1 MIERE
6 ASGFKISFIFREKNH
21 RMQTEDT
28 KKERKRNENV
38 KPVTRMVLAAMFL
51 AIGIV
56 LPFFTGQIPM
66 IGAMLLPMHIPVL
79 LCGFICGWKYG
90 LAVGVLLPLVRSALF
105 TMPPMFPQAVAMAVE
120 LGTYG
125 FVSGWLYEHSK
136 WQCLK
141 AIYRCLI
148 AAMLAGRLV
157 YGLVMAG
164 LMALI
169 GQPYSFEVFMTSAF
183 VNGLPGILVQL
194 LLIPSIMALLNSQ
207 GILRYRQSKLDG
219 QKA

>member
-1 MIERE
+1 M
-6 ASGFKISFIFREKNH
+6 
-21 RMQTEDT
+21 
-28 KKERKRNENV
+28 
-38 KPVTRMVLAAMFL
+38 KPVTRMVLAGLFL
-51 AIGIV
+51 ALGII

-66 IGAMLLPMHIPVL
+66 VGAMLLPMHIPVL

-90 LAVGVLLPLVRSALF
+90 LAIGLILPLLRSAMF

-125 FVSGWLYEHSK
+125 FVSGWLYEHST

-157 YGLVMAG
+157 YGLVMAL
-164 LMALI
+164 LMASV
-169 GQPYSFEVFMTSAF
+169 GQPYSFAMFMTSAF
-183 VNGLPGILVQL
+183 VSGIPGIIVQL
-194 LLIPSIMALLNSQ
+194 LLIPSIMAVLNSQ
-207 GILRYRQSKLDG
+207 GLLRYRQIE
-219 QKA
+219 A

>member
-1 MIERE
+1 M
-6 ASGFKISFIFREKNH
+6 
-21 RMQTEDT
+21 
-28 KKERKRNENV
+28 
-38 KPVTRMVLAAMFL
+38 KPVTRIVLAGLFL
-51 AIGIV
+51 ALGII

-90 LAVGVLLPLVRSALF
+90 LAVGLILPLLRSAMF

-157 YGLVMAG
+157 YGLVMAI
-164 LMALI
+164 LMASI
-169 GQPYSFEVFMTSAF
+169 GQPYSFAMFMTSAF
-183 VNGLPGILVQL
+183 ASGIPGIIVQL
-194 LLIPSIMALLNSQ
+194 ILIPSIMAVLNSQ
-207 GILRYRQSKLDG
+207 GILRYRHVE
-219 QKA
+219 A

>member
-1 MIERE
+1 MG
-6 ASGFKISFIFREKNH
+6 SSKLN
-21 RMQTEDT
+21 T
-28 KKERKRNENV
+28 KEEKERKRKENV
-38 KPVTRMVLAAMFL
+38 KPVTRMVLAGLFL
-51 AIGIV
+51 ALGII

-90 LAVGVLLPLVRSALF
+90 LAVGLIVPLLRSAMF
-105 TMPPMFPQAVAMAVE
+105 TMPPMFPQAVAMALE

-157 YGLVMAG
+157 YGLVMAL
-164 LMALI
+164 LMASV
-169 GQPYSFEVFMTSAF
+169 GQPYSFTMFMTSAF
-183 VNGLPGILVQL
+183 ASGIPGIIVQL
-194 LLIPSIMALLNSQ
+194 LLIPSIMAVLNSQ
-207 GILRYRQSKLDG
+207 GILRYRHIE
-219 QKA
+219 A

>member
-1 MIERE
+1 MG
-6 ASGFKISFIFREKNH
+6 SFKLN
-21 RMQTEDT
+21 T
-28 KKERKRNENV
+28 KEEKERKRKENV
-38 KPVTRMVLAAMFL
+38 KPVTRMVLAGLFL
-51 AIGIV
+51 ALGII

-90 LAVGVLLPLVRSALF
+90 LAVGLIVPLLRSAMF

-157 YGLVMAG
+157 YGLVMAL
-164 LMALI
+164 LMASV
-169 GQPYSFEVFMTSAF
+169 GQPYSFTMFMTSAF
-183 VNGLPGILVQL
+183 ASGIPGIIVQL
-194 LLIPSIMALLNSQ
+194 LLIPSIMAVLNSQ
-207 GILRYRQSKLDG
+207 GILRYRHIE
-219 QKA
+219 A